1 MKRLLLLCA
10 LSFLG
15 FSAISYSQIQ
25 KGNVMLGSDIGSG
38 LVNTGSNSLFGLNF
52 GLNEGAG
59 YNLGISP
66 KGGYFVQDNFLIGG
80 VVNLGFTRSAK
91 VDGEA
96 AETFQYG
103 IQALTRYYLSP
114 GEQGVDNL
122 LKHGRFFGEAN
133 AGIAGVNVN
142 EGSTTNGFAFGFGPG
157 YSYFVTETVALEA
170 TFKYNGLVGG
180 GNTTYQHSLG
190 LNLGIQV
197 FLPFS
202 RTKNMEDDD
211 I

>member
-1 MKRLLLLCA
+1 MKRLLLLSTC
-10 LSFLG
+10 FLLV
-15 FSAISYSQIQ
+15 FSIETNAQLQ
-25 KGNVMLGSDIGSG
+25 KGNVMIGSDIGSG
-38 LVNTGSNSLFGLNF
+38 LVNTGSNSLLGLNF
-52 GLNEGAG
+52 GLNDGAG

-66 KGGYFVQDNFLIGG
+66 KGGYFVRDNFLIGG
-80 VVNLGFTRSAK
+80 VINLGFTKSAETN
-91 VDGEA
+91 GEA

-103 IQALTRYYLSP
+103 IQALSRYYLSP

-122 LKHGRFFGEAN
+122 LKHGRFFGEVN

-142 EGSTTNGFAFGFGPG
+142 GGSSTNGFAFGFGPG

-170 TFKYNGLVGG
+170 ILKYNALVGA
-180 GNTTYQHSLG
+180 GNTNYQHSLG
-190 LNLGIQV
+190 LNFGIQI

-202 RTKNMEDDD
+202 KTRNMEDDN